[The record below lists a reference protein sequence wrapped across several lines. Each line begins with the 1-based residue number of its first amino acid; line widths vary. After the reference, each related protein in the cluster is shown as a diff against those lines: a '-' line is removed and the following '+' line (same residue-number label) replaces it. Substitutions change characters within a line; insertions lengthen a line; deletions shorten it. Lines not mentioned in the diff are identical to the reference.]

1 MPPSSFKNFY
11 DILGVDRRAST
22 DDATEEGKQ
31 AAEIQF
37 HKVREAFETLC
48 DPEKRRAYDTRLS
61 MKADPQ
67 RVSEE
72 FVRRTT
78 ERREWARK
86 QQEEV
91 QKRTDAF
98 QEKIRREREAKEL
111 AKARELEEAA
121 MAADILKDM
130 YQHTPGLMER
140 REAALRVRSSFQ
152 IFYQIRPSRFPS
164 ERPSANVQSVAA
176 VDNSSDRNVR

>member
-1 MPPSSFKNFY
+1 MNHGRSARRSKPCV
-11 DILGVDRRAST
+11 ILRSVGYA
-22 DDATEEGKQ
+22 
-31 AAEIQF
+31 IQRVIIVF
-37 HKVREAFETLC
+37 HLFTHHLK
-48 DPEKRRAYDTRLS
+48 AYDTRLS

>member
-1 MPPSSFKNFY
+1 M
-11 DILGVDRRAST
+11 V
-22 DDATEEGKQ
+22 
-31 AAEIQF
+31 F
-37 HKVREAFETLC
+37 HLFTHHLK
-48 DPEKRRAYDTRLS
+48 AYDTRLS

-67 RVSEE
+67 LVSEE
-72 FVRRTT
+72 SVRRTA

-86 QQEEV
+86 QQEEG
-91 QKRTDAF
+91 QKRADAF

-130 YQHTPGLMER
+130 YEHTPGLMER
-140 REAALRVRSSFQ
+140 REAALRVRASFP
-152 IFYQIRPSRFPS
+152 IFYQIRPSRFLS

-176 VDNSSDRNVR
+176 ADNSSEPNVR